1 MMDTGLNIDTTSKI
15 CSIFKN
21 FSQIEQAILY
31 GSRAMGTFKP
41 GSDIDITLLGQ
52 ALTQDLIWKIAQALD
67 DILLP
72 YVIDLSLFDT
82 LDNTEL
88 KEHILRVGIVFY
100 QADFK

>member
-21 FSQIEQAILY
+21 FPQVEQAILY

-72 YVIDLSLFDT
+72 YVIDLSLFNT

-88 KEHILRVGIVFY
+88 KEHISRVGIVFY
-100 QADFK
+100 QSDIK

>member
-21 FSQIEQAILY
+21 FPQIEQAILY
-31 GSRAMGTFKP
+31 GSRALGTFKS
-41 GSDIDITLLGQ
+41 GSDIDITLLGKE
-52 ALTQDLIWKIAQALD
+52 LTQDLIWNIAQALD

-72 YVIDLSLFDT
+72 YVIDLSLFNT

-88 KEHILRVGIVFY
+88 KEHISRVGIVFY
-100 QADFK
+100 QADLK

>member
-1 MMDTGLNIDTTSKI
+1 MDTGLNIDTISKI

-31 GSRAMGTFKP
+31 GSRALGTFKP
-41 GSDIDITLLGQ
+41 SSDIDITLIGQ
-52 ALTQDLIWKIAQALD
+52 ALTQDLVWKIAQALD

-72 YVIDLSLFDT
+72 YVIDLSLFNT

-88 KEHILRVGIVFY
+88 KEHISRVGIVFY
-100 QADFK
+100 QADLK

>member
-21 FSQIEQAILY
+21 FPQVEQAILY

-52 ALTQDLIWKIAQALD
+52 ELTQDLIWKIAQALED
-67 DILLP
+67 TLLP

-88 KEHILRVGIVFY
+88 IEHISRVGIVFY
-100 QADFK
+100 QADFE